1 MSEVFIDVKNT
12 DLEELFDTDIVSID
26 ELVALIEEQQS
37 EIDSLKEKYKS
48 EIEQREDFYKPK
60 TSYEVYGVSEKD
72 FI

>member
-1 MSEVFIDVKNT
+1 MSEVFINVKNT

-37 EIDSLKEKYKS
+37 EIENLKEKL
-48 EIEQREDFYKPK
+48 EDEVEQREEFYKPK
-60 TSYEVYGVSEKD
+60 SPYEIYGVSERD